1 MSTGP
6 FYPSLLSVVSNA
18 RLFAAAFCLQQERRA
33 IFGKD
38 TQNVWR
44 GNKYWSVPFRI
55 GKHYNAIFIAID
67 HLGKNIGQLSN
78 SKALSETRENT
89 RFSHQLANYLAPNSI
104 F

>member
-1 MSTGP
+1 MLVECKKGVYYVNRP
-6 FYPSLLSVVSNA
+6 FYPSLLFVVSNA
-18 RLFAAAFCLQQERRA
+18 RLFAAAFCLQQERRV

-67 HLGKNIGQLSN
+67 HLGRILVNWQ
-78 SKALSETRENT
+78 
-89 RFSHQLANYLAPNSI
+89 
-104 F
+104 